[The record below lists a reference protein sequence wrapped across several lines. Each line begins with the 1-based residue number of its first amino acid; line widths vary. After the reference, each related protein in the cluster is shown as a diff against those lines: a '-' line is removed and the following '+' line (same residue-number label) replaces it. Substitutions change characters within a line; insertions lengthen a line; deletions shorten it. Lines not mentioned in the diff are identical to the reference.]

1 MGNGAHT
8 AMTIELDG
16 HALDIEDIISCAR
29 EREEVRITGDARER
43 VRAGRERL
51 EDRIDS
57 GDTIYGVNTGFGDLA
72 DVQIEP
78 DEITKIQENIVTS
91 HAAGVGD
98 PMDPDEVRAMA
109 LLRLNSLLHG
119 NSGIRERPLQLL
131 MDVLNEDLHIRVP
144 RKGSVGASGD
154 LAPLAHMARALIG
167 EGTIMDEGEWRDAG
181 RVLHDHGLEP
191 LTLQEKE
198 GLALVN
204 GTNFMAAI
212 GALAVHDAEVLLD
225 TIDVAGTMSAESL
238 RTVTDAFIAEV
249 HALRP
254 HAGQQRSAR
263 NIRALMEDSDLVE
276 PSEDSDKVQDTYTV
290 RCMPQVH
297 GASRDIVRQVR
308 ETIETEVNAVTDNP
322 LVLEDGRV
330 VSGGNFH
337 GQPIA
342 LALDQLKMAVAE
354 LGNISERR
362 IARLVDEDNN
372 DDLPAFLTEHGGL
385 NSGLMIPQYT
395 AAALVTEDRVLSHP
409 SSTDSVPTSANQED
423 HVSMGANGAN
433 HLQTVLENV
442 QTILAIELL
451 TAFQALSLREAA
463 PGTGTT
469 EAYEVIDDVTEPII
483 RDRYFGDDIRAVRE
497 LVQDEAVMDVVR

>member
-1 MGNGAHT
+1 
-8 AMTIELDG
+8 MTIGLDG
-16 HALDIEDIISCAR
+16 HSLDISDIVSCAR
-29 EREEVRITGDARER
+29 EGEEVRMTDAARQRVNEGRQRLKER
-43 VRAGRERL
+43 IE
-51 EDRIDS
+51 S
-57 GDTIYGVNTGFGDLA
+57 GDVIYGVNTGFGDLA

-78 DEITKIQENIVTS
+78 DEITELQENIVTS
-91 HAAGVGD
+91 HAAGVGE
-98 PMDPDEVRAMA
+98 PMAEDEVRAMA

-131 MDVLNEDLHIRVP
+131 VDVLNEGLYPYVP

-167 EGTIMDEGEWRDAG
+167 DGKLMDDGEWRDAG
-181 RVLHDHGLEP
+181 DVLQEHGLEP
-191 LTLQEKE
+191 VTLQEKE

-204 GTNFMAAI
+204 GTNFMTAI

-238 RTVTDAFIAEV
+238 RTVTDAFIEEV
-249 HALRP
+249 QELRP
-254 HAGQQRSAR
+254 HEGQQRSAR
-263 NIRALMEDSDLVE
+263 NIRGLMEGSDLVD
-276 PSEDSDKVQDTYTV
+276 PSEHSEKVQDTYTV

-297 GASRDIVRQVR
+297 GASRDLVTQAR

-342 LALDQLKMAVAE
+342 MALDQLKMAVAE

-362 IARLVDEDNN
+362 VARLVDRDNN
-372 DDLPAFLTEHGGL
+372 EGLPAFLTEHGGL

-395 AAALVTEDRVLSHP
+395 AAALVTEDRVLSQP

-433 HLQTVLENV
+433 HLRTVVENV

-451 TAFQALSLREAA
+451 TAFQALSLRDDE
-463 PGTGTT
+463 PGQGTQQ
-469 EAYEVIDDVTEPII
+469 AHAIIGDVIDPITG
-483 RDRYFGDDIRAVRE
+483 DRYFGDDIRTVQE
-497 LVQDEAVMDVVR
+497 LVKDGALADLVRRGAS